1 MNRMFRPATALA
13 LGAAGMM
20 LASPPA
26 GASTGSTG
34 AGAPPRPLAVEVL
47 TTDVGAPEQ
56 IAVHEGKVYV
66 GDAIRSTVT
75 KIGYPTPLATGPK
88 PGEITGVDFKP
99 DSYAMAY
106 AAQDKSTG
114 QGTVTIRR
122 RGHSPVV
129 ADLTRFEQEKNP
141 DGSVFYG
148 SRTTDSCVRDA
159 LAKLPLPTPRQAG
172 YQGPA
177 EAHPYAVAAGAGDDW
192 YVVDSSANDLLRV
205 DGAGKVSLVAVL
217 PGQPHTFTRD
227 DAKALGLPAC
237 IAGIR
242 YIFES
247 APTDVEVGSDGALYV
262 TTLPGG
268 PIGLQLGARGS
279 VYRVDP
285 NTGDAEQ
292 VVTGLAGAVNLALG
306 PRDQIYV
313 AELFD
318 GQISA
323 ATSRWGRSKVPTAR
337 SVVRLPDVVGLEFDG
352 GALYAS
358 TLPPGFLEGD
368 TTGNGSVVKIKIE
381 KNKIRKK

>member
-1 MNRMFRPATALA
+1 MNRMFRSAMVPA

-20 LASPPA
+20 LAMSPA
-26 GASTGSTG
+26 GASVGSTAG
-34 AGAPPRPLAVEVL
+34 GAPSRPLSVEVL

-75 KIGYPTPLATGPK
+75 RIGHPTPLATGPK

-99 DSYAMAY
+99 DSYGMAY

-114 QGTVTIRR
+114 RGTVTIRH
-122 RGHSPVV
+122 RGSSPVV

-148 SRTTDSCVRDA
+148 SRTTDPCVRDA

-177 EAHPYAVAAGAGDDW
+177 EAHPYAVAAGAGNDW

-205 DGAGKVSLVAVL
+205 DDAGKVSLVAVL
-217 PGQPHTFTRD
+217 PGQPHTFTRN

-237 IAGIR
+237 IAGVR
-242 YIFES
+242 YTFEP
-247 APTDVEVGSDGALYV
+247 APTDVEVGPDGALYV

-285 NTGDAEQ
+285 NTGDAKQ
-292 VVTGLAGAVNLALG
+292 VVTGLAGATNLALG
-306 PRDQIYV
+306 PRGKIYV

-318 GQISA
+318 GQISM
-323 ATSRWGRSKVPTAR
+323 ATPQPGRSKVPTATP
-337 SVVRLPDVVGLEFDG
+337 VVRLRNVVGLEFDG

-358 TLPPGFLEGD
+358 TLPPGFLKGD
-368 TTGNGSVVKIKIE
+368 TTGNGSVVKIKI
-381 KNKIRKK
+381 